1 MENNKEFELDM
12 SSYNN
17 GIEDRKNIN
26 IKKIKFVQ
34 VKDRY
39 GIGYDVF
46 INKNCL
52 GNIMYDKDMGEYFFQ
67 NYDKNF
73 NNFYFNSLDNKITL
87 LNDNLNNFMK
97 KINEQLIHLYN
108 NYFE

>member
-1 MENNKEFELDM
+1 
-12 SSYNN
+12 
-17 GIEDRKNIN
+17 
-26 IKKIKFVQ
+26 
-34 VKDRY
+34 
-39 GIGYDVF
+39 
-46 INKNCL
+46 
-52 GNIMYDKDMGEYFFQ
+52 MGEYFFQ